1 MLEKELEKY
10 WKIDDKS
17 YQQDFKPGTILHTC
31 QFLMKMR
38 LDCVRIQS
46 HQFIHGTSVPKYLL
60 LICKNFVYDAYC
72 HRIKTIIKG
81 SFQNPITYIKRWLHI
96 QEAI

>member
-1 MLEKELEKY
+1 MIKAIN
-10 WKIDDKS
+10 KIS
-17 YQQDFKPGTILHTC
+17 SQEPFSTHG

-72 HRIKTIIKG
+72 HRIKTIVKG